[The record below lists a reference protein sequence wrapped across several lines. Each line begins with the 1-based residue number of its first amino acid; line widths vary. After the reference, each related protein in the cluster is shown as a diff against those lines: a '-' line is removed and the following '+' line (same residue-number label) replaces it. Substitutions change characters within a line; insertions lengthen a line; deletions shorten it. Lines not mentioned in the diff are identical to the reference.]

1 MALSQQDAL
10 SMATEFSD
18 RGYLVAIS
26 LMTTLAN
33 AERTQEPM
41 IPAFQEKM
49 MERGI
54 LFVERFFAGYEH
66 GRSLDAVAA
75 FLHARVKD
83 DWAETIWRMV
93 DSVELTHWL
102 TGAILRRWPE
112 ESTRC
117 PRACGGML
125 VAYSDRHRKI
135 GVEIEAM
142 RSLIAWQAQA
152 FNSIKDTIKEEY
164 ETYTALDTRPVLRA
178 TTDKHRS
185 VLGL

>member
-33 AERTQEPM
+33 TERTQEPM
-41 IPAFQEKM
+41 SPAFKEKM

-54 LFVERFFAGYEH
+54 LLMERFFAGYEH
-66 GRSLDAVAA
+66 GRALDAVAA
-75 FLHARVKD
+75 FLHAREKT
-83 DWAETIWRMV
+83 WAETIWRMV

-102 TGAILRRWPE
+102 TGAILHRWPE

-125 VAYSDRHRKI
+125 VAYADRHRKI
-135 GVEIEAM
+135 GVEVEAM

-152 FNSIKDTIKEEY
+152 FNSIKYTIKEEY